1 MADCCCGN
9 PEGQNAECERCRL
22 ITRIST
28 LEAEFDE
35 SKDAPDRASAF
46 FKSLVALMKTHHV
59 KVGGA
64 LNECWFEHLHGN
76 YQHCWQVD
84 MCEVQKMTDRKSR

>member
-1 MADCCCGN
+1 MSDCGCGN

-22 ITRIST
+22 IARIST

-46 FKSLVALMKTHHV
+46 FKSLVALMKKHHV
-59 KVGGA
+59 TIDGA
-64 LNECWFEHLHGN
+64 SRECFF
-76 YQHCWQVD
+76 QHELGDRDNWWQVD
-84 MCEVQKMTDRKSR
+84 MCEVQTLTDGKAR